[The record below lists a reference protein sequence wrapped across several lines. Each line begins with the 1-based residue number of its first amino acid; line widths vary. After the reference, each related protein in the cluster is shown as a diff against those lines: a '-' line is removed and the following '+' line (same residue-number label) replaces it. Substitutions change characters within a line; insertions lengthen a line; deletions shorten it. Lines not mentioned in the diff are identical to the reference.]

1 MSASISGR
9 YPGDISK
16 IKKVMAYNYETADHK
31 NKRKIWCWFL
41 LIIFLILA
49 CRAAYVTGNGAGQTR
64 DDEVKEEQVKN
75 EAIQDEMEK
84 LC

>member
-1 MSASISGR
+1 M
-9 YPGDISK
+9 
-16 IKKVMAYNYETADHK
+16 
-31 NKRKIWCWFL
+31 
-41 LIIFLILA
+41 ILA

>member
-1 MSASISGR
+1 MKRLI
-9 YPGDISK
+9 I
-16 IKKVMAYNYETADHK
+16 K
-31 NKRKIWCWFL
+31 NKRKISCRFL

>member
-1 MSASISGR
+1 MKRLI
-9 YPGDISK
+9 I
-16 IKKVMAYNYETADHK
+16 K

-75 EAIQDEMEK
+75 EAIQVKWRNYAESIFKNRASSGKRGNE
-84 LC
+84 

>member
-1 MSASISGR
+1 M
-9 YPGDISK
+9 
-16 IKKVMAYNYETADHK
+16 
-31 NKRKIWCWFL
+31 

-49 CRAAYVTGNGAGQTR
+49 CRAAYVTGNGVGQTR

>member
-1 MSASISGR
+1 MKRLI
-9 YPGDISK
+9 I
-16 IKKVMAYNYETADHK
+16 K

-49 CRAAYVTGNGAGQTR
+49 FRAAYVKGNGAGQTR
-64 DDEVKEEQVKN
+64 DDEEKEEHLKN
-75 EAIQDEMEK
+75 EAIQAELEK

>member
-1 MSASISGR
+1 MTNVYYSLKKDPFAISEF
-9 YPGDISK
+9 I
-16 IKKVMAYNYETADHK
+16 K

>member
-1 MSASISGR
+1 
-9 YPGDISK
+9 
-16 IKKVMAYNYETADHK
+16 MAYNYETADHK
-31 NKRKIWCWFL
+31 KQKKNMVLVFAYH
-41 LIIFLILA
+41 FLILA

>member
-31 NKRKIWCWFL
+31 KQKKNMV
-41 LIIFLILA
+41 LA